1 MSHNILLKTIAYFKI
16 AQVQLTPNNTALEKA
31 ITKTVSGVT
40 ITNPSSQL
48 IFIGTLNHETIN
60 KYIVQ
65 NVNITN
71 DTIVYVDKIHETK
84 DTNKL
89 WKSIKELEKI
99 RVSIDLFYG
108 GLLFFRREQVKEHF
122 KIRI

>member
-1 MSHNILLKTIAYFKI
+1 MSYNILLKTIAYFKI
-16 AQVQLTPNNTALEKA
+16 AQVQLTPSNKELEKE
-31 ITKTVSGVT
+31 ITKTLRKVS
-40 ITNPSSQL
+40 ITNPSSEL
-48 IFIGTLNHETIN
+48 IFIGTLNHETMDE
-60 KYIVQ
+60 YIVQ

-71 DTIVYVDKIHETK
+71 DTIVYVDTIHKTK
-84 DTNKL
+84 DTYKL
-89 WKSIKELEKI
+89 WESIKELEQV